1 VACKARHDERAA
13 DLRVFFS
20 QSLMGAAVALQA
32 QTCVGR
38 PHHRQSGARRI
49 VGPQHGARHRRRC
62 GHELHRGPQV
72 TKPFTVDVTG
82 PYRGG
87 TSESYTAT
95 VSSDKPR
102 SVTFFLYS
110 GSLSSRALGKRAV
123 IADRAMPASSRA
135 SGPPKQ

>member
-1 VACKARHDERAA
+1 MVHNTGR
-13 DLRVFFS
+13 S
-20 QSLMGAAVALQA
+20 
-32 QTCVGR
+32 TVGGVVM
-38 PHHRQSGARRI
+38 SFTG
-49 VGPQHGARHRRRC
+49 
-62 GHELHRGPQV
+62 GPQV

-87 TSESYTAT
+87 TCESYTAT

-110 GSLSSRALGKRAV
+110 GSLSSRAFGKRAV